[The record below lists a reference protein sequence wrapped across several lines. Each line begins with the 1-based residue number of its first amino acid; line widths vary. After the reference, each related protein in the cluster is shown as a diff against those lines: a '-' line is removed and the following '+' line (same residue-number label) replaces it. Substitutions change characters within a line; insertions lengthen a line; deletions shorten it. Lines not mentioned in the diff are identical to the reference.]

1 MRQNIHRF
9 QIRIGIIGDD
19 TKKLIEHSQEFERLY
34 KILTK
39 NEKSTF
45 KYLSM
50 PRVLQIM
57 QKCVEHGVQDSL
69 LQRLHFNDL
78 YVLCLSFDIQNMRQ
92 AIRNRQKTNA
102 AKRGVT
108 VRDVEQNDAIK
119 FLTGG
124 N

>member
-1 MRQNIHRF
+1 
-9 QIRIGIIGDD
+9 
-19 TKKLIEHSQEFERLY
+19 
-34 KILTK
+34 
-39 NEKSTF
+39 
-45 KYLSM
+45 M